1 MILIEI
7 YILKIAYID
16 RIFQIL
22 QKSIKCE
29 QMFQN
34 RTFVR
39 YNKK

>member
-1 MILIEI
+1 MILVEM
-7 YILKIAYID
+7 YILKIAYVN

-34 RTFVR
+34 GTFVLD
-39 YNKK
+39 NKK